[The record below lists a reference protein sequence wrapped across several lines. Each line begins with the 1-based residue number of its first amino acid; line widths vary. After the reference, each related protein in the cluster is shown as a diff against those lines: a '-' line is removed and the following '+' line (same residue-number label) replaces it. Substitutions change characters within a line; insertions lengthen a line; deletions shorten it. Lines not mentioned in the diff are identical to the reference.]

1 MFLRSVIALTVT
13 LGLWLTVC
21 WFNERPIGI
30 LVEVIGP
37 SGFRG
42 LLDAIRLISCCNAL
56 RLLPSERITPE
67 FHLRFRPRIVVS
79 VNVVG
84 AVLPLAY
91 TPLIR
96 SYVWRVCVLTHMK
109 VAIR

>member
-1 MFLRSVIALTVT
+1 MFLRCIDLILIILILIVAFIVA
-13 LGLWLTVC
+13 LGLQLMVHWL
-21 WFNERPIGI
+21 NERPVGI

-42 LLDAIRLISCCNAL
+42 LLDAIRLISCCNVL
-56 RLLPSERITPE
+56 RLLPSERITPK
-67 FHLRFRPRIVVS
+67 FHLHFRPRIVVS

-91 TPLIR
+91 TSLVCG
-96 SYVWRVCVLTHMK
+96 YVW
-109 VAIR
+109 